1 MIHIK
6 SQDLFSL
13 KNKKKIKLSSAV
25 VVIGTLRVNT
35 QRIIALDKEGY
46 PLNIFLISP

>member
-1 MIHIK
+1 MIHMK

-13 KNKKKIKLSSAV
+13 KMTFFFPLFLNAVSV

-35 QRIIALDKEGY
+35 Q
-46 PLNIFLISP
+46 